1 MKFVKRD
8 GDHLVFQMG
17 KREKSLLF
25 QLLRMYPV
33 VPPAHHQISTMEDWP
48 KRESTQHLLDE
59 ALAEHRAENRR
70 QLMAM
75 IEDPKRFEEAST
87 GYRLRLT
94 PGEVE
99 WLLQVLND
107 IRVGSWLLLGEP
119 DERHG
124 KRLRISLKNARHLW
138 AMELAGHFQFVL
150 MSAEER

>member
-1 MKFVKRD
+1 MKFVKTD
-8 GDHLVFQMG
+8 GDHLVFQIG
-17 KREKSLLF
+17 KREKSLLI
-25 QLLRMYPV
+25 QLLKLYPV
-33 VPPAHHQISTMEDWP
+33 VPPAHHKISTNEEDP
-48 KRESTQHLLDE
+48 KAESAQHLLDE
-59 ALAEHRAENRR
+59 ALAEHRAENR
-70 QLMAM
+70 QHLLAM
-75 IEDPKRFEEAST
+75 IEDSSRFQEAST

-138 AMELAGHFQFVL
+138 AMELAGHFQFIL
-150 MSAEER
+150 LSAGER